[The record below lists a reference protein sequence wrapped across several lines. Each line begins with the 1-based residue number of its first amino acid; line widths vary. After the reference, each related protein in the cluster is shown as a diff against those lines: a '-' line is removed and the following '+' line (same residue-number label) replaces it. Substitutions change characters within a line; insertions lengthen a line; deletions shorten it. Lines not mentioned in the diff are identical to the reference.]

1 MCRQKSL
8 LVLCIF
14 AVVALFS
21 CYRTSQISMKTIKSE
36 EVGLG
41 LRGTGTAVINW
52 GDGTP
57 KETITLSISGT
68 SHYHTYNDSTPHS
81 ITIIGGNVTF
91 LHCGENQLTA
101 LDVSKNP
108 ELKELICFFNHLTAL
123 DVSKNTALT
132 ELYCYCNQLTTLDVS
147 KNIALQSLGCD
158 SNQLTTLDV
167 SKNTALTELYCYGNQ
182 LTALDVSKNTALI
195 YLSILSNKFDAAA
208 LNYTFGTLN
217 VNTIK
222 EYTKTIFISDNPGT
236 SSCNLSIAI
245 DKGWE
250 VYKETE

>member
-132 ELYCYCNQLTTLDVS
+132 ELYCY
-147 KNIALQSLGCD
+147 
-158 SNQLTTLDV
+158 
-167 SKNTALTELYCYGNQ
+167 GNQ